1 MVDAFFGDS
10 CDPGPQRKGVAIS
23 RLSEV
28 QLLNGEQLQQEDYK
42 KRINKEFSVMNSQC
56 ECGREEKGASNR
68 PSPTTAT
75 SPSMHTLVNGAKAD
89 EPTDAMA
96 SSATDQPKKVRSK
109 LKNYDIMPAQVL
121 IPNRESSISNKALS
135 NLAKTMA
142 AGNKSA
148 AFFNELTDPSPEK
161 RS

>member
-1 MVDAFFGDS
+1 MVDAFFGNS
-10 CDPGPQRKGVAIS
+10 CDPGPRRKGLAIS

-28 QLLNGEQLQQEDYK
+28 QLLNGEQP
-42 KRINKEFSVMNSQC
+42 R
-56 ECGREEKGASNR
+56 GREEKGASNR

-75 SPSMHTLVNGAKAD
+75 SPSMDTLVNGANAD
-89 EPTDAMA
+89 EPTNAMK

-109 LKNYDIMPAQVL
+109 LKKYDEMPAQTL
-121 IPNRESSISNKALS
+121 IPNRESNISAEALS

-142 AGNKSA
+142 AGNNIA

>member
-1 MVDAFFGDS
+1 MVDAFFGNS
-10 CDPGPQRKGVAIS
+10 CDPGPRRKGLAIS

-42 KRINKEFSVMNSQC
+42 KRINKEFSGMNSQC
-56 ECGREEKGASNR
+56 GRDEKGASNR

-75 SPSMHTLVNGAKAD
+75 SPSMDTLENGANAD
-89 EPTDAMA
+89 EPTNAMK

-109 LKNYDIMPAQVL
+109 LKKYDEMPAQTL
-121 IPNRESSISNKALS
+121 IPNRESNISDEALS

-142 AGNKSA
+142 AGNKIA

>member
-1 MVDAFFGDS
+1 MADAFFGNS
-10 CDPGPQRKGVAIS
+10 CDPEPRRKGLAIS
-23 RLSEV
+23 RLSQV
-28 QLLNGEQLQQEDYK
+28 QLLNGEQPRE
-42 KRINKEFSVMNSQC
+42 
-56 ECGREEKGASNR
+56 REEKGASNR

-75 SPSMHTLVNGAKAD
+75 SPSMDTPVNGANAD
-89 EPTDAMA
+89 EPTNAMK

-109 LKNYDIMPAQVL
+109 LKKYDEMPAQTL
-121 IPNRESSISNKALS
+121 IPNRESNISAEALS

-142 AGNKSA
+142 AGNKIA